1 MISSVLVYLIKR
13 KGNLAFF
20 SLLKKT
26 FKTLHIYTKICIFCD
41 RVTYNITFVL
51 QKRNISKK
59 IPNYGINFIGY
70 IRKKKKESGVKNKMK
85 KLKMASCALVAGLMF
100 SGLTPNVF
108 AEDKISDVKSQI
120 NTQNDTLHKQQQERD
135 ELQKQMNDLNK
146 TIQGLDKS
154 VQENAAKLDETT
166 KKVADTEQLIE
177 KKNKDIAELQT
188 KIAKREELLRK
199 RLVALQEQP
208 NTNVVTEVLV
218 NSKNVADLVDRLTS
232 VSKILESDEDIMK
245 TQQEDQANVKKDVE
259 TVKTKQKELKE
270 AQAQIE
276 TAKKELDAEK
286 AKKAAAVNDLSGKMD
301 TVVTSMTSTESQL
314 KDLEKQ
320 ALQLQRIA
328 EQEAQ
333 EKAAQEAAAQK
344 QAEQAA
350 KDAQAQPAQAAPAQP
365 AAPANNG
372 GQAQKEEPKKEDKK
386 PEPTPGPAPAPG
398 VIGKAQQYLGLPYVW
413 GSASPSNGGFDCSG
427 FISYVFGV
435 GRQDVNGYWNS
446 VSKVSS
452 PQPGDLVFFQG
463 TYKPGPSHIG
473 IYVGNGQMIHA
484 GDKGIAYASLSS
496 SYNQKHFLGYGRF

>member
-1 MISSVLVYLIKR
+1 
-13 KGNLAFF
+13 
-20 SLLKKT
+20 
-26 FKTLHIYTKICIFCD
+26 
-41 RVTYNITFVL
+41 
-51 QKRNISKK
+51 
-59 IPNYGINFIGY
+59 
-70 IRKKKKESGVKNKMK
+70 
-85 KLKMASCALVAGLMF
+85 MASCALVAGLMF

-154 VQENAAKLDETT
+154 VQENASKLDETT
-166 KKVADTEQLIE
+166 KKVSDTEQLIE
-177 KKNKDIAELQT
+177 NKNKDIAELQT

-208 NTNVVTEVLV
+208 NTNIVTEVLV
-218 NSKNVADLVDRLTS
+218 NSKNVADLVDRLAS
-232 VSKILESDEDIMK
+232 VSKIMESDEDIMK
-245 TQQEDQANVKKDVE
+245 TQQEDQTNVKKDVE
-259 TVKTKQKELKE
+259 TVKEKQKELKE

-276 TAKKELDAEK
+276 TAKKELDVEK
-286 AKKAAAVNDLSGKMD
+286 EKKATAVNDLSGKMD
-301 TVVTSMTSTESQL
+301 TVVTTMTSTEGQL

-328 EQEAQ
+328 EEEAQ
-333 EKAAQEAAAQK
+333 AKAAQEAAAQK

-350 KDAQAQPAQAAPAQP
+350 KEAQAQQAV
-365 AAPANNG
+365 PANNA
-372 GQAQKEEPKKEDKK
+372 GQAPKEEPKKEEPKKETPKQENKK
-386 PEPTPGPAPAPG
+386 PEPAPEPAPAPGPTPDPG
-398 VIGKAQQYLGLPYVW
+398 VIGKARQYLGMPYVW
-413 GSASPSNGGFDCSG
+413 ASASPSNGGFDCSG

-452 PQPGDLVFFQG
+452 PQPGDLVFFQN
-463 TYKPGPSHIG
+463 TYKDGPSHIG
-473 IYVGNGQMIHA
+473 IYVGNDQMIHA

>member
-1 MISSVLVYLIKR
+1 
-13 KGNLAFF
+13 
-20 SLLKKT
+20 
-26 FKTLHIYTKICIFCD
+26 
-41 RVTYNITFVL
+41 
-51 QKRNISKK
+51 
-59 IPNYGINFIGY
+59 
-70 IRKKKKESGVKNKMK
+70 MK

-135 ELQKQMNDLNK
+135 VLQKQMNDLNK

-154 VQENAAKLDETT
+154 VQENASKLDETT

-177 KKNKDIAELQT
+177 NKNKDIAELQT

-286 AKKAAAVNDLSGKMD
+286 AKKSTAVNDLSGKMD

-350 KDAQAQPAQAAPAQP
+350 KDAQAPTAQAPAEQAAPA
-365 AAPANNG
+365 ASANNG
-372 GQAQKEEPKKEDKK
+372 GQAQKEEPKKEEPKK
-386 PEPTPGPAPAPG
+386 EAPKKDEKKAEPTPGPAPAPG
-398 VIGKAQQYLGLPYVW
+398 VIGKAQQYLGMPYVW

>member
-1 MISSVLVYLIKR
+1 M
-13 KGNLAFF
+13 A
-20 SLLKKT
+20 
-26 FKTLHIYTKICIFCD
+26 
-41 RVTYNITFVL
+41 
-51 QKRNISKK
+51 KK

-70 IRKKKKESGVKNKMK
+70 IRKKEKESGVKNKMK

-100 SGLTPNVF
+100 SGLTPNAF
-108 AEDKISDVKSQI
+108 AEDNISDVKSQI

-135 ELQKQMNDLNK
+135 ELQKQMNELNK

-154 VQENAAKLDETT
+154 VQENSSKLDETT

-188 KIAKREELLRK
+188 KIAKREDLLRK

-245 TQQEDQANVKKDVE
+245 TQQEDQANVKKDVA
-259 TVKTKQKELKE
+259 TVKEKQKELKE

-286 AKKAAAVNDLSGKMD
+286 AKKETAVNDLSGKMD
-301 TVVTSMTSTESQL
+301 TVVTTMTSTEDQL
-314 KDLEKQ
+314 KELEKQ
-320 ALQLQRIA
+320 ALQLQRMA

-333 EKAAQEAAAQK
+333 VKAAQEAAAQK

-350 KDAQAQPAQAAPAQP
+350 KEVQAPAQQV
-365 AAPANNG
+365 APANNG
-372 GQAQKEEPKKEDKK
+372 GQAQKEEPKQEAPKQETPKQEKK
-386 PEPTPGPAPAPG
+386 QPEPAPASNAGG
-398 VIGKAQQYLGLPYVW
+398 VIGKAQQYLGMPYVW
-413 GSASPSNGGFDCSG
+413 GSASPSKGGFDCSG
-427 FISYVFGV
+427 FISYIFGV

-463 TYKPGPSHIG
+463 TYKAGPSHIG

-484 GDKGIAYASLSS
+484 SDKGIAYGDINS
-496 SYNQKHFLGYGRF
+496 SYNKKHFLGYGRF

>member
-1 MISSVLVYLIKR
+1 MFYKNVT
-13 KGNLAFF
+13 LA
-20 SLLKKT
+20 
-26 FKTLHIYTKICIFCD
+26 
-41 RVTYNITFVL
+41 
-51 QKRNISKK
+51 KK

-166 KKVADTEQLIE
+166 KKVSDTEQLIE

-245 TQQEDQANVKKDVE
+245 TQQEDQASVKKDVA
-259 TVKTKQKELKE
+259 TVKEKQKELKE

-286 AKKAAAVNDLSGKMD
+286 EKKATAVNDLSGKMD
-301 TVVTSMTSTESQL
+301 TVVTSMTSTEGQL
-314 KDLEKQ
+314 KELEKQ

-328 EQEAQ
+328 EEEAQ
-333 EKAAQEAAAQK
+333 AKAAQEAAAQK

-350 KDAQAQPAQAAPAQP
+350 KAAQAQPAQAPAEQ

-372 GQAQKEEPKKEDKK
+372 GQAQKEEPKKEEPKKEEPKKEDKK
-386 PEPTPGPAPAPG
+386 PEPTPGPAPTPG

-435 GRQDVNGYWNS
+435 GRQDVNGYWHS

-463 TYKPGPSHIG
+463 TYKAGPSHIG

-484 GDKGIAYASLSS
+484 SDKGIAYGDINS

>member
-1 MISSVLVYLIKR
+1 
-13 KGNLAFF
+13 
-20 SLLKKT
+20 
-26 FKTLHIYTKICIFCD
+26 
-41 RVTYNITFVL
+41 
-51 QKRNISKK
+51 
-59 IPNYGINFIGY
+59 
-70 IRKKKKESGVKNKMK
+70 MK

-135 ELQKQMNDLNK
+135 VLQKQMNDLNK

-154 VQENAAKLDETT
+154 VQENASKLDETT

-177 KKNKDIAELQT
+177 NKNKNIAELQT

-286 AKKAAAVNDLSGKMD
+286 AKKATAVNDLSGKMD

-350 KDAQAQPAQAAPAQP
+350 KDAQAPTAQAPAEQAAP

-372 GQAQKEEPKKEDKK
+372 GQAQKEEPKKEAPKK
-386 PEPTPGPAPAPG
+386 EAPKKEEKKAEPTPGPAPAPG
-398 VIGKAQQYLGLPYVW
+398 VIGKAQQYLGMPYVW

>member
-1 MISSVLVYLIKR
+1 
-13 KGNLAFF
+13 
-20 SLLKKT
+20 
-26 FKTLHIYTKICIFCD
+26 
-41 RVTYNITFVL
+41 
-51 QKRNISKK
+51 
-59 IPNYGINFIGY
+59 
-70 IRKKKKESGVKNKMK
+70 MK

-154 VQENAAKLDETT
+154 VQENAAKLNETM

-245 TQQEDQANVKKDVE
+245 TQQEDQASVKKDVA
-259 TVKTKQKELKE
+259 TVKEKQKELKE

-286 AKKAAAVNDLSGKMD
+286 EKKATAVNDLSGKMD
-301 TVVTSMTSTESQL
+301 TVVTSMTSTEGQL
-314 KDLEKQ
+314 KELEKQ

-328 EQEAQ
+328 EEEAQ
-333 EKAAQEAAAQK
+333 AKAAQEAAAQK

-350 KDAQAQPAQAAPAQP
+350 KAAQAQPAQAPAEQ

-372 GQAQKEEPKKEDKK
+372 GQAKKEEPKKEEPKKEAPKQEEKK
-386 PEPTPGPAPAPG
+386 PAPTPDPNPTPG
-398 VIGKAQQYLGLPYVW
+398 VIGKAKQYLGMPYVW

-427 FISYVFGV
+427 FISYIFGV
-435 GRQDVNGYWNS
+435 GRQDVRGYWNS
-446 VSKVSS
+446 VSKVDS

-463 TYKPGPSHIG
+463 TYKAGPSHIG

-484 GDKGIAYASLSS
+484 SDKGIAYGDINS

>member
-1 MISSVLVYLIKR
+1 
-13 KGNLAFF
+13 
-20 SLLKKT
+20 
-26 FKTLHIYTKICIFCD
+26 
-41 RVTYNITFVL
+41 
-51 QKRNISKK
+51 
-59 IPNYGINFIGY
+59 
-70 IRKKKKESGVKNKMK
+70 MK

-108 AEDKISDVKSQI
+108 AEDKIADVKSQI
-120 NTQNDTLHKQQQERD
+120 NTQNDNLHKQQQERD

-154 VQENAAKLDETT
+154 VQENASKLDETM

-286 AKKAAAVNDLSGKMD
+286 EKKAAAVNDLSGKMD
-301 TVVTSMTSTESQL
+301 TVVTSMTSTEDQL

-350 KDAQAQPAQAAPAQP
+350 KAAQAQPAPAEQAAP

-372 GQAQKEEPKKEDKK
+372 GQAQKEEPKKEEPKK
-386 PEPTPGPAPAPG
+386 EEPKKEAPKQETKNPEQNPAPTPTPDTG
-398 VIGKAQQYLGLPYVW
+398 VIAKARNYLGLPYVW

-427 FISYVFGV
+427 FISYIYGV
-435 GRQDVNGYWNS
+435 GRQDVAGYWNS

>member
-1 MISSVLVYLIKR
+1 M
-13 KGNLAFF
+13 A
-20 SLLKKT
+20 
-26 FKTLHIYTKICIFCD
+26 
-41 RVTYNITFVL
+41 
-51 QKRNISKK
+51 KK

-70 IRKKKKESGVKNKMK
+70 IRKKEKESGVKNKMK

-100 SGLTPNVF
+100 SGLTPNAF
-108 AEDKISDVKSQI
+108 AEDNISDVKSQI

-154 VQENAAKLDETT
+154 VQENAAKLDETM

-245 TQQEDQANVKKDVE
+245 TQQEDQANVKKDVA
-259 TVKTKQKELKE
+259 TVKEKQKELKE

-286 AKKAAAVNDLSGKMD
+286 AKKETAVNDLSGKMD
-301 TVVTSMTSTESQL
+301 TVVTTMTSTEDQL
-314 KDLEKQ
+314 KELEKQ
-320 ALQLQRIA
+320 ALQLQRMA

-333 EKAAQEAAAQK
+333 AKAAQEAAAQK

-350 KDAQAQPAQAAPAQP
+350 KEVQAPAQQV
-365 AAPANNG
+365 APANNG
-372 GQAQKEEPKKEDKK
+372 GQAQKEEPKQEAPKQETPKQETPKQEKK
-386 PEPTPGPAPAPG
+386 QPEPAPASNAGG
-398 VIGKAQQYLGLPYVW
+398 VIGKAQQYLGMPYVW
-413 GSASPSNGGFDCSG
+413 GSASPSKGGFDCSG
-427 FISYVFGV
+427 FISYIFGV

-463 TYKPGPSHIG
+463 TYKAGPSHIG

-484 GDKGIAYASLSS
+484 SDKGIAYGDINS
-496 SYNQKHFLGYGRF
+496 SYNKKHFLGYGRF

>member
-1 MISSVLVYLIKR
+1 
-13 KGNLAFF
+13 
-20 SLLKKT
+20 
-26 FKTLHIYTKICIFCD
+26 
-41 RVTYNITFVL
+41 
-51 QKRNISKK
+51 
-59 IPNYGINFIGY
+59 
-70 IRKKKKESGVKNKMK
+70 
-85 KLKMASCALVAGLMF
+85 MASCALVAGLMF

-154 VQENAAKLDETT
+154 VQENASKLDETT
-166 KKVADTEQLIE
+166 KKVSDTEQLIE
-177 KKNKDIAELQT
+177 NKNKDIAELQT

-218 NSKNVADLVDRLTS
+218 NSKNIADLVDRLNS

-245 TQQEDQANVKKDVE
+245 TQQEDQTNVKKDVE
-259 TVKTKQKELKE
+259 TVKEKQKELKE
-270 AQAQIE
+270 AQSQIE
-276 TAKKELDAEK
+276 TAKKELDVEK
-286 AKKAAAVNDLSGKMD
+286 EKKATAVNDLSGKMD
-301 TVVTSMTSTESQL
+301 TVVTTMTSTEGQL
-314 KDLEKQ
+314 KELEQQ
-320 ALQLQRIA
+320 ALKLQQIA
-328 EQEAQ
+328 EKEAQ

-350 KDAQAQPAQAAPAQP
+350 KEAQVQQAPAAVPAEQ

-372 GQAQKEEPKKEDKK
+372 GQAQKEEPKKEEPKKETPKQENKK
-386 PEPTPGPAPAPG
+386 PEPAPGPTPAPG
-398 VIGKAQQYLGLPYVW
+398 VIGKAQQYLGKPYVW

-427 FISYVFGV
+427 FISYIFGV
-435 GRQDVNGYWNS
+435 GRQDVKGYWNS

-452 PQPGDLVFFQG
+452 PQPGDLVFFQN
-463 TYKPGPSHIG
+463 TYKDGPSHIG

-484 GDKGIAYASLSS
+484 GDKGIAYGDINN

>member
-1 MISSVLVYLIKR
+1 MFYKNVT
-13 KGNLAFF
+13 LA
-20 SLLKKT
+20 
-26 FKTLHIYTKICIFCD
+26 
-41 RVTYNITFVL
+41 
-51 QKRNISKK
+51 KK

-166 KKVADTEQLIE
+166 KKVSDTEQLIE

-245 TQQEDQANVKKDVE
+245 TQQEDQASVKKDVA
-259 TVKTKQKELKE
+259 TVKEKQKELKE

-286 AKKAAAVNDLSGKMD
+286 EKKATAVNDLSGKMD
-301 TVVTSMTSTESQL
+301 TVVTSMTSTEGQL
-314 KDLEKQ
+314 KELEKQ

-328 EQEAQ
+328 EEEAQ
-333 EKAAQEAAAQK
+333 AKAAQEAAAQK
-344 QAEQAA
+344 QAEQAQS
-350 KDAQAQPAQAAPAQP
+350 AQAPAEQ

-372 GQAQKEEPKKEDKK
+372 GQAQKEEPKKEEPKK
-386 PEPTPGPAPAPG
+386 EEPKKEAPKKEEQKPTPTPDPNPAPG
-398 VIGKAQQYLGLPYVW
+398 VIGKAKQYLGMPYVW

-427 FISYVFGV
+427 FISYIFGV
-435 GRQDVNGYWNS
+435 GRQDVRGYWNS
-446 VSKVSS
+446 VSKVDS

-463 TYKPGPSHIG
+463 TYKAGPSHIG

-484 GDKGIAYASLSS
+484 SDKGIAYGDINS

>member
-1 MISSVLVYLIKR
+1 M
-13 KGNLAFF
+13 
-20 SLLKKT
+20 
-26 FKTLHIYTKICIFCD
+26 
-41 RVTYNITFVL
+41 
-51 QKRNISKK
+51 
-59 IPNYGINFIGY
+59 
-70 IRKKKKESGVKNKMK
+70 KKESGVKNKMK

-135 ELQKQMNDLNK
+135 ELEKQMNDLNK

-154 VQENAAKLDETT
+154 VQENASKLDETT
-166 KKVADTEQLIE
+166 KKVSDTEQLIE
-177 KKNKDIAELQT
+177 NKNKDIAELQT

-218 NSKNVADLVDRLTS
+218 NSKNIADLVDRLNS

-245 TQQEDQANVKKDVE
+245 TQQEDQTNVKKDVE
-259 TVKTKQKELKE
+259 TVKEKQKELKE

-276 TAKKELDAEK
+276 TAKKELDVEK
-286 AKKAAAVNDLSGKMD
+286 EKKATAVNDLSGKMD
-301 TVVTSMTSTESQL
+301 TVVTSMTSTEGQL

-350 KDAQAQPAQAAPAQP
+350 KEAQAQQAAPAQAP
-365 AAPANNG
+365 AQQAAPANNA
-372 GQAQKEEPKKEDKK
+372 GQAQKEEPKKEAPKK
-386 PEPTPGPAPAPG
+386 ENPAPAPAPAPASNAGG
-398 VIGKAQQYLGLPYVW
+398 VIGKAQKYLGMPYVW

-427 FISYVFGV
+427 FISYIYGV
-435 GRQDVNGYWNS
+435 GRQDVAGYWNS
-446 VSKVSS
+446 VSRVSS

-463 TYKPGPSHIG
+463 TYKAGPSHIG
-473 IYVGNGQMIHA
+473 IYVGNDQMIHA
-484 GDKGIAYASLSS
+484 GDKGIAYSSLSS
-496 SYNQKHFLGYGRF
+496 SYNQKHFLGYGRL

>member
-1 MISSVLVYLIKR
+1 
-13 KGNLAFF
+13 
-20 SLLKKT
+20 
-26 FKTLHIYTKICIFCD
+26 
-41 RVTYNITFVL
+41 
-51 QKRNISKK
+51 
-59 IPNYGINFIGY
+59 
-70 IRKKKKESGVKNKMK
+70 
-85 KLKMASCALVAGLMF
+85 MASCALVAGLMF
-100 SGLTPNVF
+100 SGLTPNAF
-108 AEDKISDVKSQI
+108 AEDNISDVKSQI

-135 ELQKQMNDLNK
+135 ELQKQMNELNK

-154 VQENAAKLDETT
+154 VQENASKLDETT

-188 KIAKREELLRK
+188 KIAKREDLLRK

-245 TQQEDQANVKKDVE
+245 TQQEDQANVKKDVA
-259 TVKTKQKELKE
+259 TVKEKQKELKE

-286 AKKAAAVNDLSGKMD
+286 AKKETAVNDLSGKMD
-301 TVVTSMTSTESQL
+301 TVVTTMTSTEDQL
-314 KDLEKQ
+314 KELEKQ
-320 ALQLQRIA
+320 ALQLQRMA

-333 EKAAQEAAAQK
+333 AKAAQEAAAQK

-350 KDAQAQPAQAAPAQP
+350 KEVQAPAQQV
-365 AAPANNG
+365 APANNG
-372 GQAQKEEPKKEDKK
+372 GQAQKEEPKQEAPKQETPKQEKK
-386 PEPTPGPAPAPG
+386 QPEPAPASNAGG
-398 VIGKAQQYLGLPYVW
+398 VIGKAQQYLGMPYVW
-413 GSASPSNGGFDCSG
+413 GSASPSKGGFDCSG
-427 FISYVFGV
+427 FISYIFGV

-463 TYKPGPSHIG
+463 TYKAGPSHIG

-484 GDKGIAYASLSS
+484 SDKGIAYGDINS
-496 SYNQKHFLGYGRF
+496 SYNKKHFLGYGRF

>member
-1 MISSVLVYLIKR
+1 MFYKSVT
-13 KGNLAFF
+13 LA
-20 SLLKKT
+20 
-26 FKTLHIYTKICIFCD
+26 
-41 RVTYNITFVL
+41 
-51 QKRNISKK
+51 KK

-218 NSKNVADLVDRLTS
+218 NSKNLADLVDRLNS

-276 TAKKELDAEK
+276 TAKKELDVEK

-301 TVVTSMTSTESQL
+301 TVVTSMTSTEDQL
-314 KDLEKQ
+314 KELEQQ
-320 ALQLQRIA
+320 ALKLQQIA
-328 EQEAQ
+328 EKEAQ
-333 EKAAQEAAAQK
+333 EKAAQEVAAQK

-350 KDAQAQPAQAAPAQP
+350 QQAQAQQAPAQPAQAEP
-365 AAPANNG
+365 AAPANNAV
-372 GQAQKEEPKKEDKK
+372 QAPKEESKKEEPKKEEAKK
-386 PEPTPGPAPAPG
+386 PAPKPTPAPAPTND
-398 VIGKAQQYLGLPYVW
+398 VVEKAKGLVGLKYVW
-413 GSASPSNGGFDCSG
+413 GSASISNGGFDCSG
-427 FISYVFGV
+427 LISYVYGL
-435 GRQDVNGYWNS
+435 GRQDTRGLWNS
-446 VSKVSS
+446 VQKIS
-452 PQPGDLVFFQG
+452 PSEAKPGDLIFLQG
-463 TYKPGPSHIG
+463 TYRAGVSHVG
-473 IYVGNGQMIHA
+473 IYIGGGQMIHA
-484 GDKGIAYASLSS
+484 ADESTGVTYGSVNS
-496 SYNQKHFLGYGRF
+496 SYNQKHFLGYGRL

>member
-1 MISSVLVYLIKR
+1 M
-13 KGNLAFF
+13 
-20 SLLKKT
+20 
-26 FKTLHIYTKICIFCD
+26 
-41 RVTYNITFVL
+41 
-51 QKRNISKK
+51 
-59 IPNYGINFIGY
+59 
-70 IRKKKKESGVKNKMK
+70 KKESGVKNKMK

-154 VQENAAKLDETT
+154 VQENASKLDETT

-177 KKNKDIAELQT
+177 NKNKDIAELQT

-208 NTNVVTEVLV
+208 NTNIVTEVLV
-218 NSKNVADLVDRLTS
+218 NSKNVADLVDRLAS
-232 VSKILESDEDIMK
+232 VSKIMESDEDIMK
-245 TQQEDQANVKKDVE
+245 TQQEDQVNVKKDVE
-259 TVKTKQKELKE
+259 TVKEKQKELKE
-270 AQAQIE
+270 AQSQIE

-286 AKKAAAVNDLSGKMD
+286 EKKATAVNDLSGKMD
-301 TVVTSMTSTESQL
+301 TVVTTMTSTEGQL
-314 KDLEKQ
+314 KELEQQ
-320 ALQLQRIA
+320 ALKLQQIA
-328 EQEAQ
+328 EKEAQ

-350 KDAQAQPAQAAPAQP
+350 KEAQVQQAAPAQAP
-365 AAPANNG
+365 VQQAAPTNNA
-372 GQAQKEEPKKEDKK
+372 GQAQKEEPKKEEKK
-386 PEPTPGPAPAPG
+386 PAPTPKPAPAPASNAGG
-398 VIGKAQQYLGLPYVW
+398 VIGKAQQYLGMPYVW

-435 GRQDVNGYWNS
+435 GRQDVAGYWNS

-463 TYKPGPSHIG
+463 TYKAGPSHIG
-473 IYVGNGQMIHA
+473 IYVGNDQMIHA
-484 GDKGIAYASLSS
+484 GDKGIAYSSLSS

>member
-1 MISSVLVYLIKR
+1 M
-13 KGNLAFF
+13 
-20 SLLKKT
+20 
-26 FKTLHIYTKICIFCD
+26 
-41 RVTYNITFVL
+41 
-51 QKRNISKK
+51 
-59 IPNYGINFIGY
+59 
-70 IRKKKKESGVKNKMK
+70 KKESGVKNKMK

-154 VQENAAKLDETT
+154 VQENASKLDETT
-166 KKVADTEQLIE
+166 KKVSDTQQLIE
-177 KKNKDIAELQT
+177 NKNKDIAELQT

-208 NTNVVTEVLV
+208 NTNIVTEVLV
-218 NSKNVADLVDRLTS
+218 NSKNVADLVDRLAS
-232 VSKILESDEDIMK
+232 VSKIMESDEDIMK
-245 TQQEDQANVKKDVE
+245 TQQEDQTNVKKDVE
-259 TVKTKQKELKE
+259 TVKEKQKELKE

-276 TAKKELDAEK
+276 TAKKELDVEK
-286 AKKAAAVNDLSGKMD
+286 EKKATAVNDLSGKMD
-301 TVVTSMTSTESQL
+301 TVVTTMTSTEGQL
-314 KDLEKQ
+314 KELEQQ
-320 ALQLQRIA
+320 ALKLQQIA
-328 EQEAQ
+328 EKEAQ
-333 EKAAQEAAAQK
+333 AKAAQEAAAQK

-350 KDAQAQPAQAAPAQP
+350 KEAQAQQAQQAAPAQAP
-365 AAPANNG
+365 AEQAAPANNA
-372 GQAQKEEPKKEDKK
+372 GQAQKEEPKKEK
-386 PEPTPGPAPAPG
+386 PAPTPPTPPTPPAPPAPG
-398 VIGKAQQYLGLPYVW
+398 VIGKAQQYLGMPYVW

-435 GRQDVNGYWNS
+435 GRQDVAGYWNS

-463 TYKPGPSHIG
+463 TYKAGPSHIG
-473 IYVGNGQMIHA
+473 IYVGNDQMIHA

-496 SYNQKHFLGYGRF
+496 SYNQKHFLGYGRL

>member
-1 MISSVLVYLIKR
+1 M
-13 KGNLAFF
+13 
-20 SLLKKT
+20 
-26 FKTLHIYTKICIFCD
+26 
-41 RVTYNITFVL
+41 
-51 QKRNISKK
+51 
-59 IPNYGINFIGY
+59 
-70 IRKKKKESGVKNKMK
+70 KKESGVKNKMK

-154 VQENAAKLDETT
+154 VQENATKLDETT
-166 KKVADTEQLIE
+166 KKVSDTEQLIE

-188 KIAKREELLRK
+188 KIAKREDLLRK

-218 NSKNVADLVDRLTS
+218 NSKNIADLVDRLNS

-245 TQQEDQANVKKDVE
+245 TQQEDQTNVKKDVE
-259 TVKTKQKELKE
+259 TVKEKQKELKE

-276 TAKKELDAEK
+276 TAKKELDVEK
-286 AKKAAAVNDLSGKMD
+286 EKKATAVNDLSGKMD
-301 TVVTSMTSTESQL
+301 TVVTSMTSTEGQL

-328 EQEAQ
+328 EEEAQ
-333 EKAAQEAAAQK
+333 AKAAQEAAAQK

-350 KDAQAQPAQAAPAQP
+350 KEVQAQQAVPAQAPAEQ
-365 AAPANNG
+365 AAPANNA
-372 GQAQKEEPKKEDKK
+372 GQAQKEEPKKEEPKK
-386 PEPTPGPAPAPG
+386 EEPKKEEPKKEKPVPAPAPAPTPDIG
-398 VIGKAQQYLGLPYVW
+398 VIGKAKQYLGMPYVW
-413 GSASPSNGGFDCSG
+413 ASASPSNGGFDCSG
-427 FISYVFGV
+427 FISYIFGV

-452 PQPGDLVFFQG
+452 PQPGDLVFFQN
-463 TYKPGPSHIG
+463 TYKNGPSHIG

-484 GDKGIAYASLSS
+484 SDKGIAYGDINN

>member
-1 MISSVLVYLIKR
+1 MFYKSVTLV
-13 KGNLAFF
+13 
-20 SLLKKT
+20 KK
-26 FKTLHIYTKICIFCD
+26 
-41 RVTYNITFVL
+41 N
-51 QKRNISKK
+51 
-59 IPNYGINFIGY
+59 PNYGINFIGY
-70 IRKKKKESGVKNKMK
+70 IRKKEKESGVKDKMK

-100 SGLTPNVF
+100 SGLTPNAF
-108 AEDKISDVKSQI
+108 AEDNISDVKSQI

-154 VQENAAKLDETT
+154 VQENTSKLDETT

-245 TQQEDQANVKKDVE
+245 TQQEDQANVKKDVA
-259 TVKTKQKELKE
+259 TVKEKQKELKE

-286 AKKAAAVNDLSGKMD
+286 AKKETAVNDLSGKMD
-301 TVVTSMTSTESQL
+301 TVVTSMTSTEDQL
-314 KDLEKQ
+314 KELEKQ
-320 ALQLQRIA
+320 ALQLQRMA

-333 EKAAQEAAAQK
+333 AKAAQEAAAQK

-350 KDAQAQPAQAAPAQP
+350 KEVQAPAQQV
-365 AAPANNG
+365 APANNG
-372 GQAQKEEPKKEDKK
+372 GQAQKEEPKQEAPKQETPKQEKK
-386 PEPTPGPAPAPG
+386 QPEPAPASNAGG
-398 VIGKAQQYLGLPYVW
+398 VIGKAQQYLGMPYVW
-413 GSASPSNGGFDCSG
+413 GSASPSKGGFDCSG
-427 FISYVFGV
+427 FISYIFGV

-463 TYKPGPSHIG
+463 TYKAGPSHIG

-484 GDKGIAYASLSS
+484 SDKGIAYGDINS
-496 SYNQKHFLGYGRF
+496 SYNKKHFLGYGRF

>member
-1 MISSVLVYLIKR
+1 
-13 KGNLAFF
+13 
-20 SLLKKT
+20 
-26 FKTLHIYTKICIFCD
+26 
-41 RVTYNITFVL
+41 
-51 QKRNISKK
+51 
-59 IPNYGINFIGY
+59 
-70 IRKKKKESGVKNKMK
+70 MK

-154 VQENAAKLDETT
+154 VQENASKLDETT

-218 NSKNVADLVDRLTS
+218 NSKNIADLVDRFNS
-232 VSKILESDEDIMK
+232 MSKILESDEDIMK
-245 TQQEDQANVKKDVE
+245 TQQEDQVNVKKDVE
-259 TVKTKQKELKE
+259 TVKEKQKELKE

-286 AKKAAAVNDLSGKMD
+286 AKKETAVNDLSGKMD
-301 TVVTSMTSTESQL
+301 TVVTTMTSTESQL

-328 EQEAQ
+328 EEEAQ
-333 EKAAQEAAAQK
+333 AKAAQEAAAQK

-350 KDAQAQPAQAAPAQP
+350 KAKEAQAQPAQAPAQP

-372 GQAQKEEPKKEDKK
+372 GQAQKEEPKKEQPKK
-386 PEPTPGPAPAPG
+386 EQPKKEESTPAPNAGG
-398 VIGKAQQYLGLPYVW
+398 VIGKAQSYLGLPYVW

-427 FISYVFGV
+427 FISYIFGV
-435 GRQDVNGYWNS
+435 GRQDVAGYWNS

-463 TYKPGPSHIG
+463 TYKAGPSHIG

-484 GDKGIAYASLSS
+484 SDKGIAYGDINS

>member
-1 MISSVLVYLIKR
+1 M
-13 KGNLAFF
+13 A
-20 SLLKKT
+20 
-26 FKTLHIYTKICIFCD
+26 
-41 RVTYNITFVL
+41 
-51 QKRNISKK
+51 KK

-70 IRKKKKESGVKNKMK
+70 IRKKEKESGVKNKMK

-100 SGLTPNVF
+100 SGLTPNAF
-108 AEDKISDVKSQI
+108 AEDNISDVKSQI

-135 ELQKQMNDLNK
+135 ELQKQMNELNK

-154 VQENAAKLDETT
+154 VQENSSKLDETT

-188 KIAKREELLRK
+188 KIAKREDLLRK

-245 TQQEDQANVKKDVE
+245 TQQEDQANVKKDVA
-259 TVKTKQKELKE
+259 TVKEKQKELKE

-286 AKKAAAVNDLSGKMD
+286 AKKETAVNDLSGKMD
-301 TVVTSMTSTESQL
+301 TVVTTLTSTEDQL
-314 KDLEKQ
+314 KELEKQ
-320 ALQLQRIA
+320 ALQLQRMA

-333 EKAAQEAAAQK
+333 AKAAQEAAAQK

-350 KDAQAQPAQAAPAQP
+350 KEVQAPAQQV
-365 AAPANNG
+365 APANNG
-372 GQAQKEEPKKEDKK
+372 GQAQKEEPKQEAPKQETPKQEKK
-386 PEPTPGPAPAPG
+386 QPEPAPASNAGG
-398 VIGKAQQYLGLPYVW
+398 VIGKAQQYLGMPYVW
-413 GSASPSNGGFDCSG
+413 GSASPSKGGFDCSG
-427 FISYVFGV
+427 FISYIFGV

-463 TYKPGPSHIG
+463 TYKAGPSHIG

-484 GDKGIAYASLSS
+484 SDKGIAYGDINS
-496 SYNQKHFLGYGRF
+496 SYNKKHFLGYGRF

>member
-1 MISSVLVYLIKR
+1 MRKVYK
-13 KGNLAFF
+13 F
-20 SLLKKT
+20 
-26 FKTLHIYTKICIFCD
+26 LHIHTKIYAFCA
-41 RVTYNITFVL
+41 RATYNITFVL

-59 IPNYGINFIGY
+59 NPELWYKFY
-70 IRKKKKESGVKNKMK
+70 RLYTEKEKESGVKNKMK
-85 KLKMASCALVAGLMF
+85 KLKMTSCALVAGLMF

-166 KKVADTEQLIE
+166 KKVSDTEQLIE

-245 TQQEDQANVKKDVE
+245 TQQEDQASVKKDVA
-259 TVKTKQKELKE
+259 TVKEKQKELKE

-286 AKKAAAVNDLSGKMD
+286 EKKAAAVNDLSGKMD
-301 TVVTSMTSTESQL
+301 TVVTSMTSTEGQL
-314 KDLEKQ
+314 KELEKQ

-328 EQEAQ
+328 EEEAQ
-333 EKAAQEAAAQK
+333 AKAAQEAAAQK

-350 KDAQAQPAQAAPAQP
+350 KAAQAQPAQAPAEQ

-372 GQAQKEEPKKEDKK
+372 GQAQKEEPKKEEPKK
-386 PEPTPGPAPAPG
+386 EEPKKEAPKAEKKTPEQNSAPTPPDTG
-398 VIGKAQQYLGLPYVW
+398 VIGKAKQYLGKPYVW

-427 FISYVFGV
+427 FISYIFGV
-435 GRQDVNGYWNS
+435 GRQDVRGYWNS
-446 VSKVSS
+446 VSKVDS

-463 TYKPGPSHIG
+463 TYKAGPSHIG

-484 GDKGIAYASLSS
+484 SDKGIAYGDINS

>member
-1 MISSVLVYLIKR
+1 
-13 KGNLAFF
+13 
-20 SLLKKT
+20 
-26 FKTLHIYTKICIFCD
+26 
-41 RVTYNITFVL
+41 
-51 QKRNISKK
+51 
-59 IPNYGINFIGY
+59 
-70 IRKKKKESGVKNKMK
+70 MK

-100 SGLTPNVF
+100 SGLTPNAF
-108 AEDKISDVKSQI
+108 AEDNISDVKSQI

-135 ELQKQMNDLNK
+135 ELQKQMNELNK

-154 VQENAAKLDETT
+154 VQENSSKLDETT

-188 KIAKREELLRK
+188 KIAKREDLLRK

-245 TQQEDQANVKKDVE
+245 TQQEDQANVKKDVA
-259 TVKTKQKELKE
+259 TVKEKQKELKE

-286 AKKAAAVNDLSGKMD
+286 AKKETAVNDLSGKMD
-301 TVVTSMTSTESQL
+301 TVVTTMTSTESQL
-314 KDLEKQ
+314 KELEKQ
-320 ALQLQRIA
+320 ALQLQRMA
-328 EQEAQ
+328 EEEAQ
-333 EKAAQEAAAQK
+333 AKAAQEAAAQK
-344 QAEQAA
+344 QAEQAT
-350 KDAQAQPAQAAPAQP
+350 KEVQAPAQQV
-365 AAPANNG
+365 APANSG
-372 GQAQKEEPKKEDKK
+372 GQAQKEEPKQEAPKQETPKQEKK
-386 PEPTPGPAPAPG
+386 QPEPAPASNAGG
-398 VIGKAQQYLGLPYVW
+398 VIGKAQQYLGMPYVW
-413 GSASPSNGGFDCSG
+413 GSASPSKGGFDCSG
-427 FISYVFGV
+427 FISYIFGV

-463 TYKPGPSHIG
+463 TYKAGPSHIG

-484 GDKGIAYASLSS
+484 SDKGIAYGDINS
-496 SYNQKHFLGYGRF
+496 SYNKKHFLGYGRF

>member
-1 MISSVLVYLIKR
+1 
-13 KGNLAFF
+13 
-20 SLLKKT
+20 
-26 FKTLHIYTKICIFCD
+26 
-41 RVTYNITFVL
+41 
-51 QKRNISKK
+51 
-59 IPNYGINFIGY
+59 
-70 IRKKKKESGVKNKMK
+70 MK

-154 VQENAAKLDETT
+154 VQENASKLDETT

-177 KKNKDIAELQT
+177 NKNKDIAELQT

-218 NSKNVADLVDRLTS
+218 NSKNVADLVDRLAS

-286 AKKAAAVNDLSGKMD
+286 AKKSTAVNDLSGKMD

-350 KDAQAQPAQAAPAQP
+350 KDAPAQPAQAAPAQP
-365 AAPANNG
+365 AAAP
-372 GQAQKEEPKKEDKK
+372 AQKEEPKKEAPKQETKK
-386 PEPTPGPAPAPG
+386 PEPAPASNAGG
-398 VIGKAQQYLGLPYVW
+398 VIGKAQSYLGLPYVW

-427 FISYVFGV
+427 FISYIFGV
-435 GRQDVNGYWNS
+435 GRQDVAGYWNS

-484 GDKGIAYASLSS
+484 GDKGIAYSSLSS

>member
-1 MISSVLVYLIKR
+1 
-13 KGNLAFF
+13 
-20 SLLKKT
+20 
-26 FKTLHIYTKICIFCD
+26 
-41 RVTYNITFVL
+41 
-51 QKRNISKK
+51 
-59 IPNYGINFIGY
+59 
-70 IRKKKKESGVKNKMK
+70 MK

-154 VQENAAKLDETT
+154 VQENASKLDETT

-177 KKNKDIAELQT
+177 NKNKDIAELQT

-218 NSKNVADLVDRLTS
+218 NSKNVADLVDRLAS

-286 AKKAAAVNDLSGKMD
+286 AKKSTAVNDLSGKMD

-350 KDAQAQPAQAAPAQP
+350 KDAQAQPAQAAPTQP
-365 AAPANNG
+365 AAP
-372 GQAQKEEPKKEDKK
+372 AQKEEPKKEEPKKEAPKQETKK
-386 PEPTPGPAPAPG
+386 PEPAPASNAGG
-398 VIGKAQQYLGLPYVW
+398 VIGKAQSYLGLPYVW

-427 FISYVFGV
+427 FISYIFGV
-435 GRQDVNGYWNS
+435 GRQDVAGYWNS

-484 GDKGIAYASLSS
+484 GDKGIAYSSLSS

>member
-1 MISSVLVYLIKR
+1 MRKVYK
-13 KGNLAFF
+13 F
-20 SLLKKT
+20 
-26 FKTLHIYTKICIFCD
+26 LHIYTKIYEFCARD
-41 RVTYNITFVL
+41 TYNITFVL

-59 IPNYGINFIGY
+59 NPELWYKFY
-70 IRKKKKESGVKNKMK
+70 RLYTEKEKESGVKNKMK
-85 KLKMASCALVAGLMF
+85 KLKMTSCALVAGLMF

-166 KKVADTEQLIE
+166 KKVSDTEQLIE

-245 TQQEDQANVKKDVE
+245 TQQEDQASVKKDVA
-259 TVKTKQKELKE
+259 TVKEKQKELKE

-286 AKKAAAVNDLSGKMD
+286 EKKAAAVNDLSGKMD
-301 TVVTSMTSTESQL
+301 TVVTSMTSTEGQL
-314 KDLEKQ
+314 KELEKQ

-328 EQEAQ
+328 EEEAQ
-333 EKAAQEAAAQK
+333 AKAAQEAAAQK

-350 KDAQAQPAQAAPAQP
+350 KAAQAQPAQAPAEQ

-372 GQAQKEEPKKEDKK
+372 GQAQKEEPKKEEPKK
-386 PEPTPGPAPAPG
+386 EAPKAEKKTPEQNSAPTPPDTG
-398 VIGKAQQYLGLPYVW
+398 VIGKAKQYLGKPYVW

-427 FISYVFGV
+427 FISYIFGV
-435 GRQDVNGYWNS
+435 GRQDVAGYWNS
-446 VSKVSS
+446 VSKVGS

-463 TYKPGPSHIG
+463 TYKAGPSHIG

-484 GDKGIAYASLSS
+484 SDKGIAYGDINS

>member
-1 MISSVLVYLIKR
+1 MRKVYK
-13 KGNLAFF
+13 F
-20 SLLKKT
+20 
-26 FKTLHIYTKICIFCD
+26 LHIYTKIYEFCARD
-41 RVTYNITFVL
+41 TYNITFVL

-59 IPNYGINFIGY
+59 NPELWYKFY
-70 IRKKKKESGVKNKMK
+70 RLYTEKEKESGVKNKMK
-85 KLKMASCALVAGLMF
+85 KLKMTSCALVAGLMF

-166 KKVADTEQLIE
+166 KKVSDTEQLIE

-245 TQQEDQANVKKDVE
+245 TQQEDQASVKKDVA
-259 TVKTKQKELKE
+259 TVKEKQKELKE

-286 AKKAAAVNDLSGKMD
+286 EKKAAAVNDLSGKMD
-301 TVVTSMTSTESQL
+301 TVVTSMTSTEGQL
-314 KDLEKQ
+314 KELEKQ

-328 EQEAQ
+328 EEEAQ
-333 EKAAQEAAAQK
+333 AKAAQEAAAQK
-344 QAEQAA
+344 QAEQ
-350 KDAQAQPAQAAPAQP
+350 

-372 GQAQKEEPKKEDKK
+372 GQAQKEEPKKEEPKK
-386 PEPTPGPAPAPG
+386 EEPKKEEPKKEEPKKEAPKAEKKTPEQNSAPTPPDTG
-398 VIGKAQQYLGLPYVW
+398 VIGKAKQYLGKPYVW

-427 FISYVFGV
+427 FISYIFGV

-463 TYKPGPSHIG
+463 TYKAGPSHIG

-484 GDKGIAYASLSS
+484 SDKGIAYGDINS
-496 SYNQKHFLGYGRF
+496 SYNKKHFLGYGRF

>member
-1 MISSVLVYLIKR
+1 MFYKNVT
-13 KGNLAFF
+13 LA
-20 SLLKKT
+20 
-26 FKTLHIYTKICIFCD
+26 
-41 RVTYNITFVL
+41 
-51 QKRNISKK
+51 KK

-166 KKVADTEQLIE
+166 KKVSDTEQLIE

-188 KIAKREELLRK
+188 KIAKREDLLRK

-245 TQQEDQANVKKDVE
+245 TQQEDQASVKKDVA
-259 TVKTKQKELKE
+259 TVKEKQKELKE
-270 AQAQIE
+270 AQTQIE

-286 AKKAAAVNDLSGKMD
+286 EKKATAVNDLSGKMD
-301 TVVTSMTSTESQL
+301 TVVTTMTSTEGQL
-314 KDLEKQ
+314 KELEKQ

-328 EQEAQ
+328 EEEAQ
-333 EKAAQEAAAQK
+333 AKAAQEAAAQK
-344 QAEQAA
+344 QAEQA
-350 KDAQAQPAQAAPAQP
+350 QPAQAPAEQ

-372 GQAQKEEPKKEDKK
+372 GQAQKEEPKKEAPKK
-386 PEPTPGPAPAPG
+386 EEQKPTPTPTPDPNPAPG
-398 VIGKAQQYLGLPYVW
+398 VIGKAKQYLGMPYVW

-427 FISYVFGV
+427 FISYIFGV
-435 GRQDVNGYWNS
+435 GRQDVRGYWNS
-446 VSKVSS
+446 VSKVDS

-463 TYKPGPSHIG
+463 TYKAGPSHIG

-484 GDKGIAYASLSS
+484 SDKGIAYGDINS

>member
-1 MISSVLVYLIKR
+1 MFYKNVT
-13 KGNLAFF
+13 LA
-20 SLLKKT
+20 
-26 FKTLHIYTKICIFCD
+26 
-41 RVTYNITFVL
+41 
-51 QKRNISKK
+51 KK

-154 VQENAAKLDETT
+154 VQENASKLDETT
-166 KKVADTEQLIE
+166 KKVSDTEQLIE

-245 TQQEDQANVKKDVE
+245 TQQEDQASVKKDVA
-259 TVKTKQKELKE
+259 TVKEKQKELKE

-286 AKKAAAVNDLSGKMD
+286 EKKATAVNDLSGKMD
-301 TVVTSMTSTESQL
+301 TVVTTMTSTESQL
-314 KDLEKQ
+314 KELEQQ
-320 ALQLQRIA
+320 ALKLQQIA
-328 EQEAQ
+328 EKEAQ

-350 KDAQAQPAQAAPAQP
+350 KDAQAQPAQQPAQTQAQP
-365 AAPANNG
+365 AAPANNAV
-372 GQAQKEEPKKEDKK
+372 QAPKEEPKKEEKK
-386 PEPTPGPAPAPG
+386 ATATPAPEVPADNG
-398 VIGKAQQYLGLPYVW
+398 SGRQDVVSKAKGLVGLKYVW
-413 GSASPSNGGFDCSG
+413 GSASISNGGFDCSG
-427 FISYVFGV
+427 LISYVYGL
-435 GRQDVNGYWNS
+435 GRQDTRSLWSS
-446 VSKVSS
+446 VQKISASEAK
-452 PQPGDLVFFQG
+452 PGDLIFLQG
-463 TYKPGPSHIG
+463 TYREGVSHVG
-473 IYVGNGQMIHA
+473 IYIGGGQIIHA
-484 GDKGIAYASLSS
+484 ADESTGVTYGSVNS
-496 SYNQKHFLGYGRF
+496 SYNQKHFLGYGRL

>member
-1 MISSVLVYLIKR
+1 
-13 KGNLAFF
+13 
-20 SLLKKT
+20 
-26 FKTLHIYTKICIFCD
+26 
-41 RVTYNITFVL
+41 
-51 QKRNISKK
+51 
-59 IPNYGINFIGY
+59 
-70 IRKKKKESGVKNKMK
+70 MK

-100 SGLTPNVF
+100 SGLTPNAF
-108 AEDKISDVKSQI
+108 AEDNISDVKSQI

-135 ELQKQMNDLNK
+135 ELQKQMNELNK

-154 VQENAAKLDETT
+154 VQENASKLDETT

-188 KIAKREELLRK
+188 KIAKREDLLRK

-245 TQQEDQANVKKDVE
+245 TQQEDQANVKKDVA
-259 TVKTKQKELKE
+259 TVKEKQKELKE

-286 AKKAAAVNDLSGKMD
+286 AKKETAVNDLSGKMD
-301 TVVTSMTSTESQL
+301 TVVTTMTSTEDQL
-314 KDLEKQ
+314 KELEKQ
-320 ALQLQRIA
+320 ALQLQRMA

-333 EKAAQEAAAQK
+333 AKAAQEAAAQK
-344 QAEQAA
+344 QAEQVA
-350 KDAQAQPAQAAPAQP
+350 KEVQAPAQQV
-365 AAPANNG
+365 APANNG
-372 GQAQKEEPKKEDKK
+372 GQAQKEEPKQEAPKQEAPKQETPKQEKK
-386 PEPTPGPAPAPG
+386 QPEPAPASNAGG
-398 VIGKAQQYLGLPYVW
+398 VIGKAQQYLGMPYVW
-413 GSASPSNGGFDCSG
+413 GSASPSKGGFDCSG
-427 FISYVFGV
+427 FISYIFGV

-463 TYKPGPSHIG
+463 TYKAGPSHIG

-484 GDKGIAYASLSS
+484 SDKGIAYGDINS
-496 SYNQKHFLGYGRF
+496 SYNKKHFLGYGRF

>member
-1 MISSVLVYLIKR
+1 
-13 KGNLAFF
+13 
-20 SLLKKT
+20 
-26 FKTLHIYTKICIFCD
+26 
-41 RVTYNITFVL
+41 
-51 QKRNISKK
+51 
-59 IPNYGINFIGY
+59 
-70 IRKKKKESGVKNKMK
+70 MK

-154 VQENAAKLDETT
+154 VQENASKLDETT
-166 KKVADTEQLIE
+166 KKVSDTEQLIE
-177 KKNKDIAELQT
+177 TKNKDIAELQT

-218 NSKNVADLVDRLTS
+218 NSKNIADLVDRLNS

-245 TQQEDQANVKKDVE
+245 TQQEDQTNVKKDVE
-259 TVKTKQKELKE
+259 TVKEKQKELKE

-286 AKKAAAVNDLSGKMD
+286 AKKETAVNDLSGKMD
-301 TVVTSMTSTESQL
+301 TVVTTMTSTESQL

-350 KDAQAQPAQAAPAQP
+350 KEAQAQQAAPAQAP
-365 AAPANNG
+365 AQQAAPANNA
-372 GQAQKEEPKKEDKK
+372 GQAQKEEPKKEAPKK
-386 PEPTPGPAPAPG
+386 EKPAPAPAPAPASNAGG
-398 VIGKAQQYLGLPYVW
+398 VIGKAQQYLGMPYVW

-435 GRQDVNGYWNS
+435 GRQDVAGYWNS

-473 IYVGNGQMIHA
+473 IYVGNDQMIHA
-484 GDKGIAYASLSS
+484 GDKGIAYSSLSS

>member
-1 MISSVLVYLIKR
+1 MFYKSVT
-13 KGNLAFF
+13 LA
-20 SLLKKT
+20 
-26 FKTLHIYTKICIFCD
+26 
-41 RVTYNITFVL
+41 
-51 QKRNISKK
+51 KK

-286 AKKAAAVNDLSGKMD
+286 AKKATAVNDLSGKMD

-350 KDAQAQPAQAAPAQP
+350 KATQAQQAPAEQ

-372 GQAQKEEPKKEDKK
+372 GQAQKEEPKKEAPKKEDKK

-398 VIGKAQQYLGLPYVW
+398 VIGKAQQYLGMPYVW

-427 FISYVFGV
+427 FISYIFGV

-484 GDKGIAYASLSS
+484 GDKGIAYSSLSS